1 MSQAGTPIGDLNSNN
16 MMSSIDSES
25 DIVNRIMNAMNSND
39 GMNQI
44 NIPPAP
50 SSRMQQQ
57 QAIMNDPN
65 PSSMTQLTMDNG
77 PATAHMIG
85 NHQPTPA
92 DFGSLLPGH
101 GGMGMGMGMG
111 NPLAANASFYNTPV
125 MHPQIQYIQAP
136 SQGLFSNMNGV
147 TLFREMKIP
156 LFVAILFAF
165 MSLPVVN
172 TMIGHYLPNL
182 LKIGGD
188 LTNMGLIVKSLLAGS
203 AFWVLQRVLVPLVA
217 P

>member
-16 MMSSIDSES
+16 MMGSIDSES

-39 GMNQI
+39 GMSQM

-50 SSRMQQQ
+50 SSRIQQQ
-57 QAIMNDPN
+57 QMINDPN
-65 PSSMTQLTMDNG
+65 PTSMTQLTMDNG

-101 GGMGMGMGMG
+101 GGGMG

-136 SQGLFSNMNGV
+136 SQGLFSNFNGV
-147 TLFREMKIP
+147 TIFREMKIP

-172 TMIGHYLPNL
+172 AMIGHYFPNL

-188 LTNMGLIVKSLLAGS
+188 LTNIGLVAKSLLAGT